1 MLVVS
6 DLDELGVP
14 DNDGPFPKD
23 KMGDDSRE

>member
-6 DLDELGVP
+6 DLDEPGVP